1 MGFNMTKKLLWWFYK
16 LFQTVMPESGRDFE
30 RGVLVLKIKPILLMN
45 YKAIYEIQQV
55 FKN

>member
-1 MGFNMTKKLLWWFYK
+1 MVLQAFPNRNATGS
-16 LFQTVMPESGRDFE
+16 ESGRDFE